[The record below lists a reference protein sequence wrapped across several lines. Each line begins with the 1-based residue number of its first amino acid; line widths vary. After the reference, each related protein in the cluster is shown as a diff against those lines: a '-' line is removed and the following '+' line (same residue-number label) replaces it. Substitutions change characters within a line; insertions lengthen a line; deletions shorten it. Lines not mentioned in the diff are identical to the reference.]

1 MPESLRSAVAKLKS
15 AITTTTSAPVG
26 TLGYSLRAILTA
38 PENSCTLHHPAYVPV
53 ADIAGLPRVLLLG
66 DSISIGYTLPVRR
79 ALRGVANVHRPA
91 ANCMSSRYGVCH
103 LEEWL
108 GEGKWDAVHVNFGL
122 HDCVRDGAAPA
133 VPLDEYQ
140 RNLEIIF
147 DRLSQTGARIVWANT
162 TPVPGHLLQPD
173 PTESGP
179 AMVYRES
186 DVEQYNAAAEVVARA
201 RGCEIDALDQCVRP
215 HLERLQ
221 RPNDVHFTSAGYA
234 RLGRQVADLLRSL
247 LSSPAHS

>member
-1 MPESLRSAVAKLKS
+1 VPETIRSAVIKLKS
-15 AITTTTSAPVG
+15 AINTTGSAPAG
-26 TLGYSLRAILTA
+26 TLGYSLRAILAA
-38 PENSCTLHHPAYVPV
+38 PENSSTLHHPAYVPV
-53 ADIAGLPRVLLLG
+53 TDVTGLPRVLLLG

-91 ANCMSSRYGVCH
+91 ANCMSSSFGVSH
-103 LEEWL
+103 LDEWL

-133 VPLDEYQ
+133 VPLDDYQ
-140 RNLEIIF
+140 HNLEIIF
-147 DRLSQTGARIVWANT
+147 ERLSQTGARLVWANT

-173 PTESGP
+173 PTEAGP
-179 AMVYRES
+179 AVVYRES

-201 RGCEIDALDQCVRP
+201 HGCEVDPLDQCVRP

-221 RPNDVHFTSAGYA
+221 RPNDVHFTKAGYA
-234 RLGRQVADLLRSL
+234 KLGRQVASFLRSV
-247 LSSPAHS
+247 LSPPAHG